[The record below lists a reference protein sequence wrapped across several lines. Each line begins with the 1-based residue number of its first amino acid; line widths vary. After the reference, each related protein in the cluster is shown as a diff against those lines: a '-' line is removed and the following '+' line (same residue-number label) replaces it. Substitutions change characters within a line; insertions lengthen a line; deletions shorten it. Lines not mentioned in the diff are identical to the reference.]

1 MTPLQ
6 HADPVS
12 LFLVLL
18 ALAALPF
25 AAMVVTSYTK
35 IAIVLGLLR
44 NAIGVQQV
52 PPNMVLNGVAI
63 IISCYIMAPVFI
75 DASKGIGVGGAG
87 GGGGAGIATG
97 SSTQTIMQ
105 AADAAREPFR
115 RFLEKHAE
123 EREKQFFLKSAAIIW
138 PTDQAAALK
147 KDDLI
152 VLAPAFLLS
161 ELTAAFRIGFLL
173 YLAFIVIDIVIAN
186 VLLAMG
192 LSQVTPSNVA
202 IPFKLLLFVTLDG
215 WSRLVHGL
223 VLTYR

>member
-1 MTPLQ
+1 MTPLSQ
-6 HADPVS
+6 ADPVS

-35 IAIVLGLLR
+35 ISIVLGLLR

-75 DASKGIGVGGAG
+75 EASKGLTSPSAQ
-87 GGGGAGIATG
+87 T
-97 SSTQTIMQ
+97 SSTQTLMQ
-105 AADAAREPFR
+105 AADSAREPFR
-115 RFLEKHAE
+115 KFLDQHAE

-138 PTDQAAALK
+138 PSEQAAALK

>member
-1 MTPLQ
+1 MTPLSQ
-6 HADPVS
+6 VDPVS
-12 LFLVLL
+12 LFLVLI

-75 DASKGIGVGGAG
+75 EASKGLTT
-87 GGGGAGIATG
+87 ATG
-97 SSTQTIMQ
+97 NSSAQTLMQ
-105 AADAAREPFR
+105 VADAAREPFR
-115 RFLEKHAE
+115 KFLDKHAE
-123 EREKQFFLKSAAIIW
+123 EREKQFFLKSAAMIW
-138 PTDQAAALK
+138 PPDQAAALK
-147 KDDLI
+147 KSDLM
-152 VLAPAFLLS
+152 VLAPSFLLS

-173 YLAFIVIDIVIAN
+173 YLGFIVVDMVIAN

-192 LSQVTPSNVA
+192 LSQVTPTNVA

>member
-1 MTPLQ
+1 MTPLSQ
-6 HADPVS
+6 VDPVS
-12 LFLVLL
+12 LFLVLM

-75 DASKGIGVGGAG
+75 EASKGLSVGN
-87 GGGGAGIATG
+87 G
-97 SSTQTIMQ
+97 SSSAQTLMQ
-105 AADAAREPFR
+105 AADSAREPFR
-115 RFLEKHAE
+115 KFLDKHAE
-123 EREKQFFLKSAAIIW
+123 EREKQFFLKSAALVW
-138 PTDQAAALK
+138 PADEAAKLK
-147 KDDLI
+147 KSDLM
-152 VLAPAFLLS
+152 VLAPSFLLS

-173 YLAFIVIDIVIAN
+173 YLGFIVVDMVIAN

-192 LSQVTPSNVA
+192 LSQVTPTNVA

>member
-1 MTPLQ
+1 MR
-6 HADPVS
+6 
-12 LFLVLL
+12 
-18 ALAALPF
+18 
-25 AAMVVTSYTK
+25 K
-35 IAIVLGLLR
+35 
-44 NAIGVQQV
+44 
-52 PPNMVLNGVAI
+52 
-63 IISCYIMAPVFI
+63 
-75 DASKGIGVGGAG
+75 
-87 GGGGAGIATG
+87 
-97 SSTQTIMQ
+97 
-105 AADAAREPFR
+105 
-115 RFLEKHAE
+115 
-123 EREKQFFLKSAAIIW
+123 
-138 PTDQAAALK
+138 AAALK

>member
-1 MTPLQ
+1 MTPLSQ
-6 HADPVS
+6 ADPVS

-35 IAIVLGLLR
+35 ISIVLGLLR

-75 DASKGIGVGGAG
+75 EASKGLTGPGAS
-87 GGGGAGIATG
+87 T
-97 SSTQTIMQ
+97 SSTQSLMQ
-105 AADAAREPFR
+105 AADSAREPFR
-115 RFLEKHAE
+115 RFLDKHAE
-123 EREKQFFLKSAAIIW
+123 EREKQFFMKSAAVIW
-138 PTDQAAALK
+138 PADQAALLK

>member
-1 MTPLQ
+1 MTPVFQ
-6 HADPVS
+6 ADPVS
-12 LFLVLL
+12 LVLV
-18 ALAALPF
+18 ALSLSVLPF
-25 AAMVVTSYTK
+25 IAMVVTSYTK

-52 PPNMVLNGVAI
+52 PPNTVLNGVAI
-63 IISCYIMAPVFI
+63 IMSCYIMAPVFVSAT
-75 DASKGIGVGGAG
+75 DAMTPNLKN
-87 GGGGAGIATG
+87 G
-97 SSTQTIMQ
+97 SSSALGLIQS
-105 AADAAREPFR
+105 ADVAREPFR
-115 RFLEKHAE
+115 KFLEKHAE
-123 EREKQFFLKSAAIIW
+123 EREKQFFLKSATIIW
-138 PTDQAAALK
+138 PPEEAAKLK
-147 KDDLI
+147 RDDLI

-192 LSQVTPSNVA
+192 LSQVTPTNVA

-223 VLTYR
+223 LLTYR

>member
-6 HADPVS
+6 HADPVA

-35 IAIVLGLLR
+35 ISIVLGLLR

-75 DASKGIGVGGAG
+75 DATKGMSAASTGG
-87 GGGGAGIATG
+87 G
-97 SSTQTIMQ
+97 SSTQTLMQ
-105 AADAAREPFR
+105 AADSAREPFR
-115 RFLEKHAE
+115 KFLDKHAE

-138 PTDQAAALK
+138 PADKAASLK

-192 LSQVTPSNVA
+192 LSQVTPTNVA